1 MDSPIRKNRN
11 LFGCENR
18 ALDSTVGDRGKKLN
32 EKNPHCFAEIN
43 EVNLPVRK
51 AMLRSEG

>member
-1 MDSPIRKNRN
+1 MDSPIRKNRS
-11 LFGCENR
+11 LFVCENR
-18 ALDSTVGDRGKKLN
+18 ALDSTVGDRGKKQN
-32 EKNPHCFAEIN
+32 EKKTHCFAEIN